1 MHEIFGF
8 VRDGFFKL
16 VSPVLTAFASVG
28 AAQRVCRSPGGG
40 RYHHDGNGDHRN
52 HNGYGGYHGDGHIDA
67 NVDNREDR
75 DDDY

>member
-1 MHEIFGF
+1 M
-8 VRDGFFKL
+8 L
-16 VSPVLTAFASVG
+16 LL
-28 AAQRVCRSPGGG
+28 AQLREFISHLDGGG